1 MMDELELT
9 SFFACK
15 PDSQMYQYLLPVDK
29 LKTILGKF
37 GLTPNESKVFIFL
50 GKYGSKTV
58 MEVTRELKMHRTE
71 TYKLLDHLQNRGIVY
86 ATFDKPRLFSA
97 ISPENAVHTLVKAEM
112 ERVKALE
119 QKKNEIVELWN
130 VIPSFKKKI
139 DEEPVEKFQMLK
151 GMTTIRSMIE
161 QIIANTKE
169 NLLIL
174 GSEKF
179 FTRLYHSDTLDL
191 LCKLD
196 VNIRV
201 LATCSE
207 NSLFIFNSFSKGEVR
222 NTRADLH
229 DICFLIRDNSEL
241 IYIVKN
247 SPYAFDLVAL
257 HTDSSTLTYTMKL
270 LFDQIWKSSSDFK
283 GLDPFREKKVFVD
296 RANIIAGKT
305 GAPATVT
312 VGSP

>member
-1 MMDELELT
+1 MMDELELKT
-9 SFFACK
+9 FFGSK
-15 PDSQMYQYLLPVDK
+15 PDSHMYQYLLPFDK
-29 LKTILGKF
+29 LKTNLAKF

-58 MEVTRELKMHRTE
+58 LEATRALKMHRTE
-71 TYKLLDHLQNRGIVY
+71 TYKLLDHLQNMGIVY
-86 ATFDKPRLFSA
+86 ATFDKPRLYSA
-97 ISPENAVHTLVKAEM
+97 ISPDDAIQTLIKKEM

-119 QKKNEIVELWN
+119 QEKNEIVELWN
-130 VIPSFKKKI
+130 EIPSFRKEI
-139 DEEPVEKFQMLK
+139 AEEPEEKFQMLK
-151 GMTTIRSMIE
+151 GMTSIRSMIE

-201 LATCSE
+201 LTTCSE

-222 NTRADLH
+222 NTRADLN

-270 LFDQIWKSSSDFK
+270 LFDQFWKSSSDFK
-283 GLDPFREKKVFVD
+283 GLDSLREKRVFVD
-296 RANIIAGKT
+296 RA
-305 GAPATVT
+305 
-312 VGSP
+312 S